1 MARLL
6 LTRLAVLAFI
16 LFLAT
21 QLLVPAGSRAADKVR
36 FSTSF
41 KSAPTYI
48 IISSALEKKGAWK
61 ANGIDGEI
69 ISFRGSGMMYKAL
82 TAGSFD
88 MGTANTIG
96 TAQAAFRGVPVKIV
110 ADYNAGS
117 YLSIYVPA
125 DSPIRSPSDLAGKK
139 LGTSKAGG
147 ATHAYGRFFL
157 KKLGLRNKTKIV
169 AIASFRARMAA
180 IRSGAID
187 ASIHSTL
194 GTADLVAKKVLRL
207 LVSVADYLPK
217 EWSFHVV
224 FARESFL
231 NENRA
236 VVRRG
241 TKAVRDAIEAARND
255 RAWVKE
261 ELKTIRGFSEEAASK
276 VAQTIFPEPM
286 TGVRVEGLKVIRD
299 FMLEYGLLRKE
310 DVVPLKNIYVA
321 EFAQ

>member
-1 MARLL
+1 MTSWLL
-6 LTRLAVLAFI
+6 LAFI

-21 QLLVPAGSRAADKVR
+21 QLLVPAGSQAADKVR
-36 FSTSF
+36 FATSF

-48 IISSALEKKGAWK
+48 IVSSALVKKGAWK

-69 ISFRGSGMMYKAL
+69 ISFRGSGVMYKAL

-96 TAQAAFRGVPVKIV
+96 TVQAAFRGVPVKIV
-110 ADYNAGS
+110 SDYNAGS
-117 YLSIYVPA
+117 YLAIYVRA
-125 DSPIRSPSDLAGKK
+125 DSPIKSTGDLAGKK

-157 KKLGLRNKTKIV
+157 KELGLVGKTKIV

-180 IRSGAID
+180 IKSGAID

-207 LVSVADYLPK
+207 LVSVGDYLPK
-217 EWSFHVV
+217 AWSFHVV
-224 FARESFL
+224 FARENFL
-231 NENRA
+231 KENSP

-241 TKAVRDAIEAARND
+241 VKAVKDAIEAARND
-255 RAWVKE
+255 RTWVKE
-261 ELKTIRGFSEEAASK
+261 ELKAVRGFSEEAARE
-276 VAQTIFPEPM
+276 VAQTIFPKPA
-286 TGVRVEGLKVIRD
+286 TGVREEGLKVIRD
-299 FMLEYGLLRKE
+299 FMLEYGLLKKE
-310 DVVPLKNIYVA
+310 QAIPLKNIYVA